1 MVFKYIYISISIYL
15 SISISIY
22 IYIYI
27 YIYTHTNAS
36 VLTLSLKFLF
46 INEEK
51 IIFISDNCKL
61 GYSDNSPA
69 LSINS
74 CMKGIFLKS
83 IVSDRK

>member
-1 MVFKYIYISISIYL
+1 MDGLQVHIH
-15 SISISIY
+15 IY
-22 IYIYI
+22 IYLFVYI
-27 YIYTHTNAS
+27 YTNAS

-51 IIFISDNCKL
+51 IIFISNNGKL

>member
-15 SISISIY
+15 FVY
-22 IYIYI
+22 IY
-27 YIYTHTNAS
+27 TNAS

-51 IIFISDNCKL
+51 IIFISNNGKL

>member
-15 SISISIY
+15 FV
-22 IYIYI
+22 
-27 YIYTHTNAS
+27 YIYTNAS
-36 VLTLSLKFLF
+36 GLTLSLKFLF

-51 IIFISDNCKL
+51 IIFISNNGKL

>member
-15 SISISIY
+15 SIY

-51 IIFISDNCKL
+51 IIFISDNGKL